1 MKFKDIKT
9 IVTKAS
15 LEKRIDKNRDE
26 IHKMLNRNLPLDLV
40 YMRTRMLSAQNEKLI
55 AQLKDIK

>member
-1 MKFKDIKT
+1 MKVKDIKP
-9 IVTKAS
+9 IVTKES

-55 AQLKDIK
+55 AQLKEI